1 MHESC
6 RKPTTARTSRLRP
19 VSMEGHQPL
28 QTLTGDDYIR
38 AFLQIYIFLCWRTGI
53 RHGVWTPDDLTY
65 LRAQDGSIQGM
76 LHDWDILVDS
86 SGQFANQDRF
96 PATPPSP
103 NFVPFMAIDLLTPEG
118 LEGDVAVLYR
128 HELESFIWVLIWAVC
143 CYHNGMMI
151 RSAPDE
157 MFDWDVR
164 KPLVCGTLKLS
175 FLVIGMAIKP
185 APDGWVYGA
194 KLAYYLASY
203 LRRKDSERA
212 TKREAAYK
220 RWQESQDE
228 LVNEAMPSNLAMFVC
243 QEDNDPEGAWN
254 EFWTYLGKISRLVPC
269 VAEFMPVDLRKAG
282 DADHLKQST
291 TAS

>member
-6 RKPTTARTSRLRP
+6 RKPTTALTSRLRP

-28 QTLTGDDYIR
+28 QTLTGDNYIR
-38 AFLQIYIFLCWRTGI
+38 AFLQIVNVHFLCWRTGI

-76 LHDWDILVDS
+76 LHDWNILVDS

-118 LEGDVAVLYR
+118 LKGDVAVLYR

-143 CYHNGMMI
+143 CYHNGTMI
-151 RSAPDE
+151 HSAPYG
-157 MFDWDVR
+157 MFGWDVR
-164 KPLVCGTLKLS
+164 KPLVCGDQKQS
-175 FLVIGMAIKP
+175 FISRNKAIRP
-185 APDGWVYGA
+185 ASDGWVNGT
-194 KLAYYLASY
+194 KLAVYLASY
-203 LRRKDSERA
+203 LGERDA
-212 TKREAAYK
+212 KRGAAYG

-228 LVNEAMPSNLAMFVC
+228 LIDEATPSDQAMPVH
-243 QEDNDPEGAWN
+243 QEDDDPEGVWN
-254 EFWTYLGKISRLVPC
+254 EFWTYLGKSSRLVPC
-269 VAEFMPVDLRKAG
+269 VAELMPEHLREAG

-291 TAS
+291 T